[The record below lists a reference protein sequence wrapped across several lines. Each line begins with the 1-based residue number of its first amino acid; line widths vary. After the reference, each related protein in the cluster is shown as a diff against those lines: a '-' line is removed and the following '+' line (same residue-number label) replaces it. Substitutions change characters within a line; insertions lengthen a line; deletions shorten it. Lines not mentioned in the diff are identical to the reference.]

1 MKSPNIFPDP
11 YVTLG
16 TVENLERRG
25 PKTTRKGWETIVGP
39 RLRPH
44 ICCNGHVAFSNWL
57 LTKTW
62 LGTGCRSR
70 VSYWNWTWGGSWVRV
85 RVRPCPC
92 PTTLAYTFFFL
103 IGKQKKTKNKKEKE
117 EESRREG
124 EREERL
130 QIQLHIQCNAIG
142 FAVELDLGIIGGNGG
157 IRSL

>member
-85 RVRPCPC
+85 RPCPC